1 MMLPLNERCYI
12 NCKSLFNR
20 YEVELVLHPI
30 TCLPAAWACI
40 AQHPSLIL
48 QTVLSS
54 KWRSYGPL
62 AGCDEPAVAAYK
74 EKPRP
79 PFLQGKKGR
88 KGKLFMT
95 SQMPNQFIKDKAQ
108 NIF

>member
-1 MMLPLNERCYI
+1 MRDATSIVCHFSTGN
-12 NCKSLFNR
+12 
-20 YEVELVLHPI
+20 EVELVLHPI

-62 AGCDEPAVAAYK
+62 AGYDEPAVAAYK

-79 PFLQGKKGR
+79 PFLQ
-88 KGKLFMT
+88 T
-95 SQMPNQFIKDKAQ
+95 SQMPNQFLKNKAQ